1 VEQAG
6 SDALQDHWQKQVVKE
21 LPSGHETFTKRK
33 VQQAGRA
40 LLAAQLCVHQ
50 RGHVLTPTHLVGPL
64 YFVSLL
70 GLDLSHA
77 EMTVKL
83 PSSKATF
90 QR

>member
-1 VEQAG
+1 
-6 SDALQDHWQKQVVKE
+6 VVRE

-70 GLDLSHA
+70 GSDLSCA

-90 QR
+90 QQ